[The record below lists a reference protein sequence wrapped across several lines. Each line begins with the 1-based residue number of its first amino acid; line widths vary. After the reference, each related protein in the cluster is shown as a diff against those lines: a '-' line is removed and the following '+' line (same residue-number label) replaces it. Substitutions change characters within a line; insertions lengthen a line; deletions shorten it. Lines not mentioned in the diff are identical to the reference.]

1 VKVIFIE
8 DVPDVALAGETRE
21 VADGYGRNYLLPK
34 KLAVLAN
41 SQASGIVE
49 VQLKKVALKR
59 AQAEKEMSEI
69 AAQLNGMEITLK
81 AKVGEKER
89 LYGSV
94 TGTDIADELSSSAGL
109 DVDKRK
115 IELDEPIRQVGSYEV
130 TVRFTQDITA
140 VVMVTVEAD
149 KVVEAKEE
157 KEEKKPRAKKEKK
170 VEEAEA
176 KVDDAEAKVEE
187 AEVKIEEAEP
197 KVKKP
202 RAKKKS
208 QKKTKA
214 KAKETEAKVE
224 ETEAKV
230 EEAEVEIEEA
240 EAKVE
245 KPKAK
250 KKSQKKTKAKVK
262 ETEGKVKETE
272 VKAEKAEE
280 KEAEPGE

>member
-8 DVPDVALAGETRE
+8 DVPDVALAGEAKE

-59 AQAEKEMSEI
+59 AQAEKEMAEV
-69 AAQLNGMEITLK
+69 AAKLNGMEITLK

-94 TGTDIADELSSSAGL
+94 TGADIAEQLSSSAGL
-109 DVDKRK
+109 DIDKRK
-115 IELDEPIRQVGSYEV
+115 IELDEPIREVGSHEV

-140 VVMVTVEAD
+140 VITVTVEPD

-157 KEEKKPRAKKEKK
+157 KEEKKPRAKKEQR

-176 KVDDAEAKVEE
+176 KVDDTEAKVDDVEEPKAKKKSRKKAEAEAVEAEVKVGEAEAKVEE
-187 AEVKIEEAEP
+187 IEAKTEEA
-197 KVKKP
+197 
-202 RAKKKS
+202 
-208 QKKTKA
+208 
-214 KAKETEAKVE
+214 
-224 ETEAKV
+224 
-230 EEAEVEIEEA
+230 
-240 EAKVE
+240 
-245 KPKAK
+245 
-250 KKSQKKTKAKVK
+250 
-262 ETEGKVKETE
+262 E
-272 VKAEKAEE
+272 VKAEKAEPKAEKPKAKKSQKKAKAKAEKAEAKE
-280 KEAEPGE
+280 KEAEAGE

>member
-8 DVPDVALAGETRE
+8 DVPDVALAGEAKE

-49 VQLKKVALKR
+49 AQLKKVSLKR

-94 TGTDIADELSSSAGL
+94 TGADIAEQLSSSAGL
-109 DVDKRK
+109 DIDKRK

-149 KVVEAKEE
+149 KVEAKEE
-157 KEEKKPRAKKEKK
+157 EEGKPEDKKAKKKSRKK
-170 VEEAEA
+170 AEAEA
-176 KVDDAEAKVEE
+176 AEAEVKVGEAEADVEETEVKAEE
-187 AEVKIEEAEP
+187 AEVKAEA
-197 KVKKP
+197 
-202 RAKKKS
+202 
-208 QKKTKA
+208 
-214 KAKETEAKVE
+214 
-224 ETEAKV
+224 
-230 EEAEVEIEEA
+230 EEA

-250 KKSQKKTKAKVK
+250 KKSQKKVKAKAEEAEAK
-262 ETEGKVKETE
+262 AEETE
-272 VKAEKAEE
+272 VKAEKVEE

>member
-8 DVPDVALAGETRE
+8 DVPDVALAGEAKE

-49 VQLKKVALKR
+49 AQLKKVALKR
-59 AQAEKEMSEI
+59 AQAEKEMAGV
-69 AAQLNGMEITLK
+69 AAKLNGMEITLK

-94 TGTDIADELSSSAGL
+94 TGADIAEQLSSSAGL
-109 DVDKRK
+109 DIDKRK
-115 IELDEPIRQVGSYEV
+115 IELDEPIREVGSHEV

-140 VVMVTVEAD
+140 VVTVTVEPD

-157 KEEKKPRAKKEKK
+157 EEEKAEGKKAKKKSRKK
-170 VEEAEA
+170 AEAET
-176 KVDDAEAKVEE
+176 VE
-187 AEVKIEEAEP
+187 AEVKVEEVEGEVEVKAEEIEAKTEEPEVKAEKAEP
-197 KVKKP
+197 K
-202 RAKKKS
+202 A
-208 QKKTKA
+208 
-214 KAKETEAKVE
+214 
-224 ETEAKV
+224 
-230 EEAEVEIEEA
+230 
-240 EAKVE
+240 E

-250 KKSQKKTKAKVK
+250 KKSQKKAETKAEKAK
-262 ETEGKVKETE
+262 AEEAEAKAEETE
-272 VKAEKAEE
+272 VKAEQAEE